1 MSSWAMSGPA
11 RLDDDG
17 NPDAPA
23 RGDGREFGMTWTL
36 TGDLDEYLD
45 TVSGFLRQAPI
56 ADTLLLTLTETMRTR
71 GANAFSDRQVLLGW
85 WRDDEGAI
93 SAALL
98 QTPPFALILSRC
110 PQAAVPDLVEVI
122 GEYSAQAAQLNLPT
136 EHEALFADVMA
147 AKRGAI
153 VEAQE
158 RNRLYRL
165 GQITPPDPG
174 PAGSD
179 RPATSDDMELL
190 VDWYL
195 AFAADIG
202 HETTRDPSAQIESR
216 LASDGIRL
224 WQLADGTSVS
234 MAWISP
240 EIAGMVR
247 IGPVYTP
254 AAHRGR
260 GYGSAITAAISQG
273 ALDAGVRDVLLFTD
287 LDNPTSNGIYQR
299 LGYVEVTDRV
309 ILAW

>member
-1 MSSWAMSGPA
+1 
-11 RLDDDG
+11 
-17 NPDAPA
+17 
-23 RGDGREFGMTWTL
+23 MTWTL

-45 TVSGFLRQAPI
+45 TVSGFLREAPV

-71 GANAFSDRQVLLGW
+71 GANAFSDRQVLSGW
-85 WRDDEGAI
+85 WRDDEGVI
-93 SAALL
+93 GAALL

-110 PQAAVPDLVEVI
+110 PQAAVLDLVEVI
-122 GEYSAQAAQLNLPT
+122 GEYSAQATQLNLPT
-136 EHEALFADVMA
+136 EHEVLFADVMA

-165 GQITPPDPG
+165 GQFTPPDPG

-179 RPATSDDMELL
+179 RLATSDDMELL

-195 AFAADIG
+195 TFAADIG
-202 HETTRDPSAQIESR
+202 HETARDPSAQIESR

-224 WQLADGTSVS
+224 WQLADGTPVS

-240 EIAGMVR
+240 EISGMVR

-260 GYGSAITAAISQG
+260 GYGSAVTAAISQA